1 MKKTLFWAVV
11 CTALLCGCESAEEID
26 ERSFVMAAGID
37 KGDKGGIIFTAGCAV
52 PDPYSDTTVKST
64 VLTRE
69 ENTLAKAAEKNG
81 EENSRGLYFG
91 HIKSVVLGK
100 DFLEDEKLIKQLFDF
115 MERENDITPKTA
127 VLYADGSA
135 KECIEKTADMEESN
149 NLYIWDY
156 YKSSEEND
164 SGSIRI
170 DFDDMAKSM
179 KINGACFI
187 PQISVDDKKAV
198 ISGGCVLKDGKYLL
212 ELTQSQVQGYC
223 LISERCEGRILE
235 RETEEGKVAA
245 EIKKIDCTTEFFE
258 KDNTLNCIFK
268 IKLDADIKESSEGIN
283 EAEALAETAKEQVE
297 RLFYILKVNNADAF
311 DMSDELRKESMSLY
325 KKYGEENSF
334 EKMIFSAECDVNI
347 LPDGLKN

>member
-1 MKKTLFWAVV
+1 MKKILLWAAV
-11 CTALLCGCESAEEID
+11 CMAMLCGCENAEEID

-37 KGDKGGIIFTAGCAV
+37 KGNKGGIIFTAGCAI

-64 VLTRE
+64 VLIRE
-69 ENTLAKAAEKNG
+69 ESTLAKAAEKNG

-100 DFLEDEKLIKQLFDF
+100 EFLEDDKLIKQLFDF

-170 DFDDMAKSM
+170 DYDDMSKSL

-187 PQISVDDKKAV
+187 PKISADGEKTA

-212 ELTQSQVQGYC
+212 ELTQSEVQGYC
-223 LISERCEGRILE
+223 LISEKCVGRILE
-235 RETEEGKVAA
+235 SETENGKTAA
-245 EIKKIDCTTEFFE
+245 EIKKVSCKKEFFE
-258 KDNTLNCIFK
+258 EDNTLNCIFR
-268 IKLDADIKESSEGIN
+268 IKLDADIKESTGETD
-283 EAEALAETAKEQVE
+283 EAEALAETAEEQTE
-297 RLFYILKVNNADAF
+297 RLFYILKINNADAF
-311 DMSDELRKESMSLY
+311 DMSDELRKENMSLY

-334 EKMIFSAECDVNI
+334 EKMNFSAQCDVNI
-347 LPDGLKN
+347 LPDGLKK